1 MKNLKLGFILEGAI
15 LMALFVF
22 SLMEFAFG
30 HSILGFVWLF
40 LAVLNA
46 IYIYKSKDE
55 DYDLEYEVKLKEL
68 DNALYKDRR
77 AFEIE
82 QEFKLLKAKQE
93 FKLLKAKQEFNKNII
108 KEPLTG
114 EKQATSYN
122 EADLVGFGNYLFSK
136 EREEFYKK
144 EKSSLPLKDRL
155 KQVNDTDLK
164 NYFN

>member
-68 DNALYKDRR
+68 ENVLYKDRR

-82 QEFKLLKAKQE
+82 QEFE
-93 FKLLKAKQEFNKNII
+93 LLKAKQEFNKNII

-122 EADLVGFGNYLFSK
+122 EADLVGFGNYLLSK

-144 EKSSLPLKDRL
+144 NKSYIPLKDRL
-155 KQVNDTDLK
+155 SKVHGSDLI

>member
-93 FKLLKAKQEFNKNII
+93 FNKNII

-114 EKQATSYN
+114 EKQATSYS

>member
-68 DNALYKDRR
+68 ENALYKDRR
-77 AFEIE
+77 TFEIE
-82 QEFKLLKAKQE
+82 QEFE
-93 FKLLKAKQEFNKNII
+93 LLKAKQEFNKNII

-114 EKQATSYN
+114 EKQATSYD
-122 EADLVGFGNYLFSK
+122 EADLVGFGNYLLSK

-144 EKSSLPLKDRL
+144 NKSDIPLKDRL
-155 KQVNDTDLK
+155 SKVHDSDLK

>member
-68 DNALYKDRR
+68 ENALYKDRR

-82 QEFKLLKAKQE
+82 KEFE
-93 FKLLKAKQEFNKNII
+93 LLKAKQEFNKNII

-122 EADLVGFGNYLFSK
+122 EADLVGFGNYLLSK

-144 EKSSLPLKDRL
+144 EKSSLHLKDRL

>member
-82 QEFKLLKAKQE
+82 LEFR
-93 FKLLKAKQEFNKNII
+93 LLKAKQEFNKNII

-122 EADLVGFGNYLFSK
+122 EADLVGFGNYLLSK

-144 EKSSLPLKDRL
+144 NKSYIPLKDRIS
-155 KQVNDTDLK
+155 KVHGSDLI

>member
-82 QEFKLLKAKQE
+82 QEFE
-93 FKLLKAKQEFNKNII
+93 LLKAKQEFNKNIV

-122 EADLVGFGNYLFSK
+122 EADLVGFGNYLLSK

-144 EKSSLPLKDRL
+144 DKSSLPLKDRL

-164 NYFN
+164 NYFD

>member
-68 DNALYKDRR
+68 DNALYKERR

-82 QEFKLLKAKQE
+82 LEFE
-93 FKLLKAKQEFNKNII
+93 LLKAKQEFNKNII
-108 KEPLTG
+108 KELLTG

-122 EADLVGFGNYLFSK
+122 EADLVGFGNYLLSK
-136 EREEFYKK
+136 EREEFYKQN
-144 EKSSLPLKDRL
+144 KSSLPLKDRL

>member
-46 IYIYKSKDE
+46 IYIYKSKDD

-82 QEFKLLKAKQE
+82 LE

-122 EADLVGFGNYLFSK
+122 EADLVGFGNYLLSK

-144 EKSSLPLKDRL
+144 EKHTSPLKDRL

-164 NYFN
+164 NYFD

>member
-1 MKNLKLGFILEGAI
+1 MKNLKLGFIIEGAI

-93 FKLLKAKQEFNKNII
+93 FNKNII

-144 EKSSLPLKDRL
+144 EKHPSPLKDRL
-155 KQVNDTDLK
+155 KQVNKNELK

>member
-46 IYIYKSKDE
+46 IYIYKSKDD

-82 QEFKLLKAKQE
+82 QEFE
-93 FKLLKAKQEFNKNII
+93 LLKAKQEFNKNIV

-122 EADLVGFGNYLFSK
+122 EADLVGFGNYLLSK

-144 EKSSLPLKDRL
+144 DKSSLPLKDRL

-164 NYFN
+164 NYFD

>member
-22 SLMEFAFG
+22 SLVEFAYG
-30 HSILGFVWLF
+30 HLLLGFVWLF

-55 DYDLEYEVKLKEL
+55 DSDLEYEVKLKEL
-68 DNALYKDRR
+68 ENKMYNERKQIDLGYEYELLKFKQ
-77 AFEIE
+77 AFNTGCGLETEIE
-82 QEFKLLKAKQE
+82 SS
-93 FKLLKAKQEFNKNII
+93 IW
-108 KEPLTG
+108 
-114 EKQATSYN
+114 YN
-122 EADLVGFGNYLFSK
+122 EADLVGFGNYLLSK

-144 EKSSLPLKDRL
+144 EKHPSPLKDRL
-155 KQVNDTDLK
+155 KQVNDSDLK

>member
-68 DNALYKDRR
+68 ENVLYKDRR

-82 QEFKLLKAKQE
+82 LEFQ
-93 FKLLKAKQEFNKNII
+93 LLKAKQEFNKNII

-122 EADLVGFGNYLFSK
+122 EADLVCFGNYLLSK

-144 EKSSLPLKDRL
+144 EKNPSPLKDRL

>member
-55 DYDLEYEVKLKEL
+55 DYDLKYEVKLKEL

-82 QEFKLLKAKQE
+82 LEFE
-93 FKLLKAKQEFNKNII
+93 LLKAKQEFNKNII

-122 EADLVGFGNYLFSK
+122 EADLVGFGNYLVSK

-144 EKSSLPLKDRL
+144 EKHTAHLKDRI

>member
-1 MKNLKLGFILEGAI
+1 MKNKQLETA
-15 LMALFVF
+15 LDKVAFLLFVT
-22 SLMEFAFG
+22 FAFT
-30 HSILGFVWLF
+30 
-40 LAVLNA
+40 
-46 IYIYKSKDE
+46 
-55 DYDLEYEVKLKEL
+55 
-68 DNALYKDRR
+68 
-77 AFEIE
+77 
-82 QEFKLLKAKQE
+82 LLKTDYLALGVVMVVISLIQLAQ
-93 FKLLKAKQEFNKNII
+93 LLNTLGILNLELK

-122 EADLVGFGNYLFSK
+122 EADLVGFGNYLLSK

>member
-68 DNALYKDRR
+68 ENVLYKDRR

-82 QEFKLLKAKQE
+82 QEFE
-93 FKLLKAKQEFNKNII
+93 LLKAKQEFNKNII

-122 EADLVGFGNYLFSK
+122 EANLVGFGNYLLSK
-136 EREEFYKK
+136 EREEFYKQN
-144 EKSSLPLKDRL
+144 KSSLPLKDRL
-155 KQVNDTDLK
+155 KQVNDADLK

>member
-68 DNALYKDRR
+68 ENALYKDRR

-82 QEFKLLKAKQE
+82 LEFE
-93 FKLLKAKQEFNKNII
+93 LLKAKQEFNKNII

-122 EADLVGFGNYLFSK
+122 EADLVGFGNYLLSK

-144 EKSSLPLKDRL
+144 EKHPSPLKDRL

>member
-55 DYDLEYEVKLKEL
+55 DSDLEYEVKLKEL
-68 DNALYKDRR
+68 ENKMYNERKQIDLGYEYELLKFKQ
-77 AFEIE
+77 AFNTGCGLEAEIE
-82 QEFKLLKAKQE
+82 DS
-93 FKLLKAKQEFNKNII
+93 IW
-108 KEPLTG
+108 
-114 EKQATSYN
+114 YN
-122 EADLVGFGNYLFSK
+122 EADLVGFGNYLLSK
-136 EREEFYKK
+136 EREEFYRKN
-144 EKSSLPLKDRL
+144 KSDIPLKDRL

>member
-55 DYDLEYEVKLKEL
+55 DYNLEYEVKLKEL
-68 DNALYKDRR
+68 ENVLYKDRR

-82 QEFKLLKAKQE
+82 LEFE
-93 FKLLKAKQEFNKNII
+93 LLKAKQEFNKNII

>member
-46 IYIYKSKDE
+46 IYIYKSKDD

-82 QEFKLLKAKQE
+82 LEFR
-93 FKLLKAKQEFNKNII
+93 LLKAKQEFNKNII

-122 EADLVGFGNYLFSK
+122 EADLVGFGNYLLSNK
-136 EREEFYKK
+136 REEFYKQN
-144 EKSSLPLKDRL
+144 KSSLPLKDRL

>member
-68 DNALYKDRR
+68 ENVLYKDRR

-82 QEFKLLKAKQE
+82 QEFE
-93 FKLLKAKQEFNKNII
+93 LLKAKQEFNKNII

-122 EADLVGFGNYLFSK
+122 EADLVGFGNYLLSK

-144 EKSSLPLKDRL
+144 EKSSLHLKDRL

-164 NYFN
+164 NYFNEHEN

>member
-46 IYIYKSKDE
+46 IYIYKSKDD

-82 QEFKLLKAKQE
+82 LEFR
-93 FKLLKAKQEFNKNII
+93 LLKAKQEFNKNII

-114 EKQATSYN
+114 EKQTTSYN
-122 EADLVGFGNYLFSK
+122 EADLVGFGNYLLSK

-144 EKSSLPLKDRL
+144 NKSYIPLKDRL
-155 KQVNDTDLK
+155 SKVHDTDLK

>member
-82 QEFKLLKAKQE
+82 LEFE
-93 FKLLKAKQEFNKNII
+93 LLKAKQEFNKNII

-122 EADLVGFGNYLFSK
+122 EADLVSFGNYLLSK

>member
-55 DYDLEYEVKLKEL
+55 DYDLEYETKLREL

-82 QEFKLLKAKQE
+82 KEFELLR
-93 FKLLKAKQEFNKNII
+93 AKQEFNKNII

-114 EKQATSYN
+114 EKQAISYN
-122 EADLVGFGNYLFSK
+122 EADLVGFGNYLLSK
-136 EREEFYKK
+136 EREEFYKQN
-144 EKSSLPLKDRL
+144 KSSLPLKDRL

-164 NYFN
+164 KLF

>member
-15 LMALFVF
+15 LMSLFVF

-46 IYIYKSKDE
+46 IYIYKSKDD

-82 QEFKLLKAKQE
+82 LEFG
-93 FKLLKAKQEFNKNII
+93 LLKAKQEFNKNII

-114 EKQATSYN
+114 EKQATSY
-122 EADLVGFGNYLFSK
+122 D
-136 EREEFYKK
+136 
-144 EKSSLPLKDRL
+144 
-155 KQVNDTDLK
+155 
-164 NYFN
+164 

>member
-68 DNALYKDRR
+68 DNALYKERR

-82 QEFKLLKAKQE
+82 QE

-122 EADLVGFGNYLFSK
+122 EADLVGFGNYLLSK

-144 EKSSLPLKDRL
+144 NKSDIPLKDRL

>member
-15 LMALFVF
+15 LMSLFVF

-55 DYDLEYEVKLKEL
+55 DYDLEYEAKLKKLE
-68 DNALYKDRR
+68 NALYKDRR

-82 QEFKLLKAKQE
+82 QEFEL
-93 FKLLKAKQEFNKNII
+93 FKAKQEFNKNII

-122 EADLVGFGNYLFSK
+122 GADLVGFGNYLLSK
-136 EREEFYKK
+136 EREEFYRKN
-144 EKSSLPLKDRL
+144 KSDIPLKDRL

>member
-15 LMALFVF
+15 LMSLFVF
-22 SLMEFAFG
+22 SLVEFAYG

-68 DNALYKDRR
+68 ENVLYKDRR

-82 QEFKLLKAKQE
+82 QEFE
-93 FKLLKAKQEFNKNII
+93 LLKAKQEFNKNII

-122 EADLVGFGNYLFSK
+122 EADLVGFGNYLLSK
-136 EREEFYKK
+136 EREEFYRKN
-144 EKSSLPLKDRL
+144 KSYIPLKDRL
-155 KQVNDTDLK
+155 SKVHDTDLK

>member
-15 LMALFVF
+15 LMSLFVF
-22 SLMEFAFG
+22 SLVEFAYG

-68 DNALYKDRR
+68 ENVLYKDRR

-82 QEFKLLKAKQE
+82 QEFE
-93 FKLLKAKQEFNKNII
+93 LLKAKQEFNKNII

-136 EREEFYKK
+136 EREEFYKQN
-144 EKSSLPLKDRL
+144 KSSLPLKDRL

>member
-68 DNALYKDRR
+68 ENVLYKDRR

-82 QEFKLLKAKQE
+82 QEFE
-93 FKLLKAKQEFNKNII
+93 LLKAKQEFNKNII

-122 EADLVGFGNYLFSK
+122 EADLVGFGNYLVSK

-144 EKSSLPLKDRL
+144 EKHTSPLKDRL

>member
-82 QEFKLLKAKQE
+82 LEFR
-93 FKLLKAKQEFNKNII
+93 LLKAKQEFNKNII

-122 EADLVGFGNYLFSK
+122 EADLVGFGNYLLSK
-136 EREEFYKK
+136 KREEFYKQN
-144 EKSSLPLKDRL
+144 KSSLPLKDRL

>member
-46 IYIYKSKDE
+46 IYIYKSKDD

-82 QEFKLLKAKQE
+82 LEFE
-93 FKLLKAKQEFNKNII
+93 LLKAKQEFNKNII

-122 EADLVGFGNYLFSK
+122 EADLVGFGNYLLSK
-136 EREEFYKK
+136 EREEFYKQN
-144 EKSSLPLKDRL
+144 KSSLPLRDRL

>member
-82 QEFKLLKAKQE
+82 LEFQ
-93 FKLLKAKQEFNKNII
+93 LLKAKQEFNKNII

-122 EADLVGFGNYLFSK
+122 EADLVAFGNYLLSN

-144 EKSSLPLKDRL
+144 EKHTSPLKDRL

-164 NYFN
+164 NYFV

>member
-46 IYIYKSKDE
+46 IFIYKSKDE
-55 DYDLEYEVKLKEL
+55 DYDLKYEVKLKEL
-68 DNALYKDRR
+68 ENKMYNERKQIDLGYEYELLKFKQ
-77 AFEIE
+77 AFNTGCGLEEEIE
-82 QEFKLLKAKQE
+82 DS
-93 FKLLKAKQEFNKNII
+93 IW
-108 KEPLTG
+108 
-114 EKQATSYN
+114 YN
-122 EADLVGFGNYLFSK
+122 EADLVGFGNYLLSK
-136 EREEFYKK
+136 EREEFYRKN
-144 EKSSLPLKDRL
+144 KSDIPLKDRL
-155 KQVNDTDLK
+155 SKVHGSDLK

>member
-1 MKNLKLGFILEGAI
+1 
-15 LMALFVF
+15 MALFVF

-55 DYDLEYEVKLKEL
+55 DYDLEYEVKLKKLE
-68 DNALYKDRR
+68 NALYKDRR

-82 QEFKLLKAKQE
+82 LE

-122 EADLVGFGNYLFSK
+122 EADLVGFGNYLLSK
-136 EREEFYKK
+136 EREEFYKQN
-144 EKSSLPLKDRL
+144 KSSLPLKDRL

>member
-46 IYIYKSKDE
+46 IYIYKSKDD

-68 DNALYKDRR
+68 DNALFKDRR

-82 QEFKLLKAKQE
+82 QE

-122 EADLVGFGNYLFSK
+122 EADLVGFGNYLLSK

-144 EKSSLPLKDRL
+144 NKSYIPLKDRL
-155 KQVNDTDLK
+155 SKVNDTDLK

>member
-55 DYDLEYEVKLKEL
+55 DYDLEYEVKLKKLE
-68 DNALYKDRR
+68 NALYKDRR

-82 QEFKLLKAKQE
+82 LE

-122 EADLVGFGNYLFSK
+122 EADLVGFGNYLLSK

-144 EKSSLPLKDRL
+144 NKSYIPLKDRL

>member
-46 IYIYKSKDE
+46 IYIYKSKDD

-77 AFEIE
+77 AFENE
-82 QEFKLLKAKQE
+82 LEFR
-93 FKLLKAKQEFNKNII
+93 LLKAKQEFNKNII

-114 EKQATSYN
+114 EKQAISYN
-122 EADLVGFGNYLFSK
+122 EADLVGFGNYLLSK

-144 EKSSLPLKDRL
+144 EKHTSPLKDRL